1 MDLTLHE
8 IWLALALALMG
19 FALTSRSWLLFLDG
33 LNPFQ
38 GLIIYYLILYVSLYV
53 LSRLDLVVFGFKIK
67 DPMQTLV
74 LLLITFAFFICVDW
88 ESPYEQLVTSRTI
101 EKVRPVLF
109 QAEDGA
115 IWFLWHNAIPW
126 ADVETLRLL
135 TYVATPF
142 ALALIGGLLVSE
154 KVRLSW

>member
-1 MDLTLHE
+1 
-8 IWLALALALMG
+8 
-19 FALTSRSWLLFLDG
+19 
-33 LNPFQ
+33 
-38 GLIIYYLILYVSLYV
+38 LILYVSLYI

-67 DPMQTLV
+67 DPMQTLG

-88 ESPYEQLVTSRTI
+88 ESPYVQLVTNRSV
-101 EKVRPVLF
+101 ENVSPVLF

-115 IWFLWHNAIPW
+115 VWFLWHNAIPW